1 MSIIISAFPG
11 MGKTSIYK
19 GNRISYSDSDSS
31 KFSKKNFP
39 DNYIKHIKR
48 IRKKKDLIFVSSHI
62 CVRDALVKEK
72 IPFIYVI
79 PSLDRKEEFLNN
91 YKERGNTQEFI
102 ENVEVNWERWLQISV
117 YNNEYPVYVCVQG
130 YLKDNLEK
138 IKEEYVK
145 FYLLK
150 PLQVPYGKTV
160 QDCIS
165 KSDNKIIKKYKGK
178 DKGCE
183 PEFE

>member
-11 MGKTSIYK
+11 IGKSQLYRE
-19 GNRISYSDSDSS
+19 NRVKYSDSDSS

-39 DNYIKHIKR
+39 NNYIKHIKR
-48 IRKKKDLIFVSSHI
+48 VMKKKDLVFVSSHI
-62 CVRDALVKEK
+62 CVRETLVKEK

-102 ENVEVNWERWLQISV
+102 DNVDINWERWLQISV
-117 YNNEYPVYVCVQG
+117 LNNEYPVYVCTSG

-138 IKEEYVK
+138 IIEEYNK
-145 FYLLK
+145 FYMEK
-150 PLQVPYGKTV
+150 RK
-160 QDCIS
+160 
-165 KSDNKIIKKYKGK
+165 
-178 DKGCE
+178 
-183 PEFE
+183 